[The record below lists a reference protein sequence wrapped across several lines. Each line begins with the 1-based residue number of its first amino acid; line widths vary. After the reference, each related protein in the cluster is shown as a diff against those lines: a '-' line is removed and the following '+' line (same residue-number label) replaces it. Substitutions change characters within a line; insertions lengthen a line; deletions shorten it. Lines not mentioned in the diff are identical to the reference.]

1 MNRSEKSLH
10 GLGAEFPTASSL
22 LHAAKKVQALGFRR
36 WDVYSPF
43 PVHGMDHAMGFKRS
57 RVSLFSLI
65 GGFIGLGTAFA
76 LIYYTSALN
85 YPLITQG
92 KPYFALE
99 PSLPIFFE
107 LTILLTAF
115 GTVLGLLLLTL
126 LPRFHHPV
134 FNWDRFQRVTDDGFF
149 IVLEA
154 ADPQFSNETTR
165 KFLQE
170 IGGTHISEIFQDPE
184 TTPHPARPTSE
195 VFS

>member
-10 GLGAEFPTASSL
+10 GLGAEFPTAASL

-154 ADPQFSNETTR
+154 ADPQFSNEASR
-165 KFLQE
+165 KVLQE
-170 IGGTHISEIFQDPE
+170 IGGTHIAEIFQDPE
-184 TTPHPARPTSE
+184 TNPHPARPSSE
-195 VFS
+195 VVS

>member
-10 GLGAEFPTASSL
+10 GLGAEFPTAASL

-43 PVHGMDHAMGFKRS
+43 PVHGMDHAMGFERS

-107 LTILLTAF
+107 LTIPICIF
-115 GTVLGLLLLTL
+115 HYFNK
-126 LPRFHHPV
+126 RF
-134 FNWDRFQRVTDDGFF
+134 
-149 IVLEA
+149 
-154 ADPQFSNETTR
+154 FSPSI
-165 KFLQE
+165 KQ
-170 IGGTHISEIFQDPE
+170 S
-184 TTPHPARPTSE
+184 
-195 VFS
+195 

>member
-1 MNRSEKSLH
+1 MNHATKTLY
-10 GLGAEFPTASSL
+10 GLGAEFSSAAAL
-22 LHAAKKVQALGFRR
+22 LEAAKKIYAHGFKK

-43 PVHGMDHAMGFKRS
+43 PIHGMDHAMGFKRS

-65 GGFIGLGTAFA
+65 GGFTGLTTGFA

-85 YPLITQG
+85 YPLIVQG

-126 LPRFHHPV
+126 LPRLHHPV
-134 FNWDRFQRVTDDGFF
+134 FNWDRFQRATDDGFF
-149 IVLEA
+149 LVLEV
-154 ADPQFSNETTR
+154 ADP
-165 KFLQE
+165 KFDPTASRQLLQGM
-170 IGGTHISEIFQDPE
+170 GGTHITEIYQDPE
-184 TTPHPARPTSE
+184 EDPHPVRAE
-195 VFS
+195 GIA

>member
-1 MNRSEKSLH
+1 MNHATKTLY
-10 GLGAEFPTASSL
+10 GLGAEFSSAAVL
-22 LHAAKKVQALGFRR
+22 LEAAKKIYAHGFKK

-43 PVHGMDHAMGFKRS
+43 PIHGMDHAMGFKRS

-65 GGFIGLGTAFA
+65 GGFTGLTTGFV

-85 YPLITQG
+85 YPLIVQG

-126 LPRFHHPV
+126 LPRLHHPV
-134 FNWDRFQRVTDDGFF
+134 FNWDRFQRATDDGFF
-149 IVLEA
+149 LVLEVT
-154 ADPQFSNETTR
+154 DP
-165 KFLQE
+165 KFDPTASRQLLQGM
-170 IGGTHISEIFQDPE
+170 GGTHITEIYQDPE
-184 TTPHPARPTSE
+184 ESPHPARSE
-195 VFS
+195 GIA

>member
-1 MNRSEKSLH
+1 MNHATKTLY
-10 GLGAEFPTASSL
+10 GLGAEFSSAAAL
-22 LHAAKKVQALGFRR
+22 LEAAKKIYAHGFKK

-43 PVHGMDHAMGFKRS
+43 PIHGMDHAMGFKRS

-65 GGFIGLGTAFA
+65 GGFTGLTTAFV

-85 YPLITQG
+85 YPLIVQG

-126 LPRFHHPV
+126 LPRLHHPV
-134 FNWDRFQRVTDDGFF
+134 FNWDRFQRATDDGFF
-149 IVLEA
+149 LVLEV
-154 ADPQFSNETTR
+154 ADP
-165 KFLQE
+165 KFDPTASRQLLQGM
-170 IGGTHISEIFQDPE
+170 GGTHITEIYQDPE
-184 TTPHPARPTSE
+184 EDPHPVRAE
-195 VFS
+195 GVA

>member
-1 MNRSEKSLH
+1 MNHATKTLY
-10 GLGAEFPTASSL
+10 GLGAEFSSAAAL
-22 LHAAKKVQALGFRR
+22 LEAAKKIYAHGFKK

-43 PVHGMDHAMGFKRS
+43 PIHGMDHAMGFKRS

-65 GGFIGLGTAFA
+65 GGFTGLTTGFA

-85 YPLITQG
+85 YPLIVQG

-126 LPRFHHPV
+126 LPRLHHPV
-134 FNWDRFQRVTDDGFF
+134 FNWDRFQRATDDGFF
-149 IVLEA
+149 LVLEV
-154 ADPQFSNETTR
+154 ADP
-165 KFLQE
+165 KFDPTASRQLLQGM
-170 IGGTHISEIFQDPE
+170 GGTHITEIYQDPE
-184 TTPHPARPTSE
+184 EDPHPVRAE
-195 VFS
+195 GVA

>member
-10 GLGAEFPTASSL
+10 GLGAEFPTAASL

-43 PVHGMDHAMGFKRS
+43 PVHGMDHAMGFRRS

-154 ADPQFSNETTR
+154 TDPQFSKETSR
-165 KFLQE
+165 KVLQE
-170 IGGTHISEIFQDPE
+170 AGGTHISEIFQDPE
-184 TTPHPARPTSE
+184 ITPHPARPTSE

>member
-10 GLGAEFPTASSL
+10 GLGAEFPTAASL
-22 LHAAKKVQALGFRR
+22 LNAAKKVQALGFRR

-154 ADPQFSNETTR
+154 TDPQFSQETAR
-165 KFLQE
+165 KVLQE
-170 IGGTHISEIFQDPE
+170 AGGTHISEIFQDPE
-184 TTPHPARPTSE
+184 INPHPARPTSE

>member
-10 GLGAEFPTASSL
+10 GLGAEFPTAASL

-154 ADPQFSNETTR
+154 ADPQFSEEASR
-165 KFLQE
+165 KVLQE

-184 TTPHPARPTSE
+184 ITPHPARPTSE
-195 VFS
+195 VVS

>member
-1 MNRSEKSLH
+1 MNHATKTLY
-10 GLGAEFPTASSL
+10 GLGAEFSSAAGL
-22 LHAAKKVQALGFRR
+22 LEAAKKIYAHGFKK

-43 PVHGMDHAMGFKRS
+43 PIHGMDHAMGFKRS

-65 GGFIGLGTAFA
+65 GGFTGLTTGFV

-85 YPLITQG
+85 YPLIVQG

-126 LPRFHHPV
+126 LPRLHHPV
-134 FNWDRFQRVTDDGFF
+134 FNWDRFQRATDDGFF
-149 IVLEA
+149 LVLEV
-154 ADPQFSNETTR
+154 ADP
-165 KFLQE
+165 KFDPTASRQLLQGM
-170 IGGTHISEIFQDPE
+170 GGTHITEIYQDPE
-184 TTPHPARPTSE
+184 EDPHPVRAE
-195 VFS
+195 GIA

>member
-1 MNRSEKSLH
+1 MNHPTKTLY
-10 GLGAEFPTASSL
+10 GLGAEFSSAATL
-22 LHAAKKVQALGFRR
+22 LEAAKKIYAHGFKK

-43 PVHGMDHAMGFKRS
+43 PIHGMDHAMGFKRS

-65 GGFIGLGTAFA
+65 GGFTGLTTAFV

-85 YPLITQG
+85 YPLIVQG

-126 LPRFHHPV
+126 LPRLHHPV
-134 FNWDRFQRVTDDGFF
+134 FNWDRFQRATDDGFF
-149 IVLEA
+149 LVLEV
-154 ADPQFSNETTR
+154 ADP
-165 KFLQE
+165 KFNPTASRQLLQGM
-170 IGGTHISEIFQDPE
+170 GGTHITEIYQDPE
-184 TTPHPARPTSE
+184 EDPHPVRAE
-195 VFS
+195 GAA

>member
-1 MNRSEKSLH
+1 
-10 GLGAEFPTASSL
+10 
-22 LHAAKKVQALGFRR
+22 
-36 WDVYSPF
+36 
-43 PVHGMDHAMGFKRS
+43 MDHAMGFKRS

-92 KPYFALE
+92 KPYFSLE
-99 PSLPIFFE
+99 ASLPIFFE

-154 ADPQFSNETTR
+154 ADPQFSNETSR
-165 KFLQE
+165 KVLQE

-184 TTPHPARPTSE
+184 ITPHPARPTSE
-195 VFS
+195 VVS